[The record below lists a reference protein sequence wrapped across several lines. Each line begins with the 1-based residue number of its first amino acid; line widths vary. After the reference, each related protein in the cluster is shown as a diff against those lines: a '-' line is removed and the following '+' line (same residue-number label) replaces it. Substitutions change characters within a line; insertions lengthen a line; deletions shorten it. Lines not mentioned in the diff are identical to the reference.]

1 MPFTPALRSKLSA
14 LKEEYDSGILPKAV
28 YEEMCRKEIDLCGE
42 NMLTTEIIIS
52 GMFIKLLS

>member
-14 LKEEYDSGILPKAV
+14 LKEEYDSGTLPKAM
-28 YEEMCRKEIDLCGE
+28 YEEMCRKEIDLYGE

-52 GMFIKLLS
+52 GFLYL